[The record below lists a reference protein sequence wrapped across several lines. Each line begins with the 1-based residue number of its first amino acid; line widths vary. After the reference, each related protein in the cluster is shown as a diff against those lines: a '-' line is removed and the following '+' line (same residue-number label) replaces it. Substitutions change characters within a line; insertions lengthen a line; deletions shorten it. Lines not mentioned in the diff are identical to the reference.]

1 MRIVFMGTPEFAV
14 PSLEILINNGMD
26 VVAVVTQPDKP
37 RGRGYKVS
45 FSPVKECA
53 LKYNIPVMQPEK
65 IGSSDSV
72 QQLKEMAPDLFVTC
86 AFGQFLTQKVLDI
99 PKYGTVNV
107 HGSLLPKYRGA
118 APIQWAI
125 INGEKTT
132 GVTTMLTVLKMDAG
146 DILLSREIPIDDD
159 MTAGQLHDK
168 MSIIGAELLLETI
181 RRIEKGTITPIP
193 QNEAEATYAP
203 RIVRETGR
211 INWDADATAIHNL
224 VRGTDPWPG
233 AYSYL
238 NGKRMRIWK
247 TKVRDAGLISGNKP
261 GTIIE
266 VGKSFITVQAGKGAV
281 NVLEIQ
287 CDNGKR
293 MTVEQYLCGHE
304 IKPGDRFEQEQPL

>member
-1 MRIVFMGTPEFAV
+1 
-14 PSLEILINNGMD
+14 
-26 VVAVVTQPDKP
+26 
-37 RGRGYKVS
+37 
-45 FSPVKECA
+45 
-53 LKYNIPVMQPEK
+53 
-65 IGSSDSV
+65 
-72 QQLKEMAPDLFVTC
+72 
-86 AFGQFLTQKVLDI
+86 
-99 PKYGTVNV
+99 
-107 HGSLLPKYRGA
+107 
-118 APIQWAI
+118 
-125 INGEKTT
+125 
-132 GVTTMLTVLKMDAG
+132 MLTVLKMDAG

>member
-107 HGSLLPKYRGA
+107 HGSLLPKYR
-118 APIQWAI
+118 APPRF
-125 INGEKTT
+125 NG
-132 GVTTMLTVLKMDAG
+132 
-146 DILLSREIPIDDD
+146 
-159 MTAGQLHDK
+159 Q
-168 MSIIGAELLLETI
+168 
-181 RRIEKGTITPIP
+181 
-193 QNEAEATYAP
+193 
-203 RIVRETGR
+203 
-211 INWDADATAIHNL
+211 
-224 VRGTDPWPG
+224 
-233 AYSYL
+233 
-238 NGKRMRIWK
+238 
-247 TKVRDAGLISGNKP
+247 
-261 GTIIE
+261 
-266 VGKSFITVQAGKGAV
+266 
-281 NVLEIQ
+281 
-287 CDNGKR
+287 
-293 MTVEQYLCGHE
+293 
-304 IKPGDRFEQEQPL
+304 